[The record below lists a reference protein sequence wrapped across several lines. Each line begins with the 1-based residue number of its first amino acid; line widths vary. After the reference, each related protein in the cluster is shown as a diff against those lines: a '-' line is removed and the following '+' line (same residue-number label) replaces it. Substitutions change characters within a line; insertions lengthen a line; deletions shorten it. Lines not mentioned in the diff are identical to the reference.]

1 MINSATKGPTEP
13 ITSRRGVSDKGF
25 TLLLLIPVILVLV
38 SYVLYPSLRTLVQSV
53 WVNGEFTL
61 ENYKRFFS
69 PDSLSNLEALWNS
82 LYISLLSV
90 LLSALI
96 GVPLAF
102 IFNRYDFPGRR
113 FFATAAIMPIVL
125 PPLVGVMSFMF
136 LYGESGLVT
145 RTIQDWFGLDNA
157 PFKLNGVAGILLV
170 HAYTMYVYFYMT
182 VSSAIK
188 GLSPSMEEAATNLGA
203 GRWTVFRRVTLPLLT
218 PALVAASLLVFMT
231 SMASFSAPFLLA
243 GGFRVL
249 SLQIYFSKINGDL
262 DMAATQSVILS
273 VISISFLLVM
283 RWYQG
288 RRDYRV
294 VEKGVSTHRQE
305 VRNPWIKW
313 PLVIV
318 GVIGVVILL
327 LPHITLAILS
337 LVPEGSWT
345 YQTYPTRFNLENYIL
360 LMKDPH
366 IWEPVRN
373 SLWMATLATGGNF
386 LFGILTSYV
395 LVKRKFRGK
404 NVLDVMVMLPWALPA
419 TVVAMN
425 MILAFNVPTPFTFGR
440 VLVGTFWIL
449 PLAYFIRHI
458 PLVVRSTNAALE
470 QLDDSLEEA
479 ARNLGARWF
488 TTFRRVIL
496 PIILPGIMAG
506 TLLAFVTAVGEFV
519 SSVMLYTIDNR
530 PISIEIMNQLRMFN
544 LGQAAAYAM
553 YQIILIGAVL
563 FISNRFFG
571 VKAENSF

>member
-1 MINSATKGPTEP
+1 MLNRLLK
-13 ITSRRGVSDKGF
+13 RGWDWFQTDRVF
-25 TLLLLIPVILVLV
+25 TWVLLLPVVAVLF
-38 SYVLYPSLRTLVQSV
+38 SYVFYPEFRTLVESV
-53 WVNGEFTL
+53 WVNGTFSL
-61 ENYKRFFS
+61 KNYRLFFN
-69 PDSLSNLEALWNS
+69 PESLANLEALWNS
-82 LYISLLSV
+82 VYISILSV
-90 LLSALI
+90 FLSALI

-102 IFNRYDFPGRR
+102 IFNRYEFPGRR
-113 FFATAAIMPIVL
+113 FFASAAIMPIVL
-125 PPLVGVMSFMF
+125 PSLVGVMSFLF

-145 RTIQDWFGLDNA
+145 RSIQDLFGLEEP
-157 PFKLNGVAGILLV
+157 PFKLSGVSGILLV

-182 VSSAIK
+182 VSSAVR
-188 GLSPSMEEAATNLGA
+188 GLNPALEEAATNLGA
-203 GRWTVFRRVTLPLLT
+203 GSWTVFRRVTLPLLT

-249 SLQIYFSKINGDL
+249 SLQIYFSKINGNL

-273 VISISFLLVM
+273 VISISFLLLM

-288 RRDYRV
+288 RRDYRMM
-294 VEKGVSTHRQE
+294 EKGVGTHRRE
-305 VRNPWIKW
+305 VRNPWVKW
-313 PLVIV
+313 PLVATGV
-318 GVIGVVILL
+318 FGVIILL
-327 LPHITLAILS
+327 LPHATLFLLS
-337 LVPEGSWT
+337 LVPEGTWT
-345 YQTYPTRFNLENYIL
+345 YQTYPTTFSFENYIL
-360 LMKDPH
+360 LMKDPT

-373 SLWMATLATGGNF
+373 SLLMATVATAGNF
-386 LFGILTSYV
+386 LFGIFASYV
-395 LVKRKFRGK
+395 LVKRRFRGK
-404 NVLDVMVMLPWALPA
+404 NLLDILVMLPWALPA

-425 MILAFNVPTPFTFGR
+425 MILAFNVPTPFTFGH

-479 ARNLGARWF
+479 ARNLGARWT

-496 PIILPGIMAG
+496 PVIMPGIMAG

-544 LGQAAAYAM
+544 LGQAAAYAV
-553 YQIILIGAVL
+553 YQIILIAGVL
-563 FISNRFFG
+563 WISQRFFG
-571 VKAENSF
+571 VKAQNTL